1 MVSRTYWTLT
11 LDARSAVSVMAA
23 TNLSSNIGKPGGR
36 HKRPSIQQHRDLLID
51 KQYHHKVEVSKK
63 QILKQHLNDEYEQ
76 QIREYL
82 SEQYND

>member
-1 MVSRTYWTLT
+1 MVVT
-11 LDARSAVSVMAA
+11 A
-23 TNLSSNIGKPGGR
+23 NLSSDKPAGGR

-63 QILKQHLNDEYEQ
+63 QILKQHLNEEYEQ

-82 SEQYND
+82 SEQHNN

>member
-1 MVSRTYWTLT
+1 
-11 LDARSAVSVMAA
+11 MAA
-23 TNLSSNIGKPGGR
+23 TNLISNHIKPEGR
-36 HKRPSIQQHRDLLID
+36 HKRPSIQQHRDLLYD

-82 SEQYND
+82 SEQYDN

>member
-1 MVSRTYWTLT
+1 MHTLECR
-11 LDARSAVSVMAA
+11 DATEIVTIV
-23 TNLSSNIGKPGGR
+23 TTIPPSNIGKPGGR

-82 SEQYND
+82 SGTDS